1 MVRENTIL
9 VCVQLNKLPGLA
21 VRLVI
26 LQLFQTFIIAVFH
39 KIERDVKLVSSLV
52 SISTVPEDLRAILV
66 PRPTETRLRGLSI
79 DPPGRNCSQNK
90 NTHGEFI
97 VLSIYLLDT
106 CKM

>member
-39 KIERDVKLVSSLV
+39 KIGRDVKLVSSLV
-52 SISTVPEDLRAILV
+52 SFSTVPEDLRAILV
-66 PRPTETRLRGLSI
+66 PRPTETRPRGLSI

-90 NTHGEFI
+90 NTHGKFI

-106 CKM
+106 RKM